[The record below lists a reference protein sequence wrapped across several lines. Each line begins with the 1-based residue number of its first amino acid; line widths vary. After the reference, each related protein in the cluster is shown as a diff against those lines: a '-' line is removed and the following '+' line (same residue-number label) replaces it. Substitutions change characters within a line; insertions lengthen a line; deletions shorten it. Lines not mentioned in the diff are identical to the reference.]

1 MIFFSVLSVALFLWL
16 VWALWESRER
26 NVTDVFPEPPP
37 DEDEYELEE
46 EDFSGDN

>member
-1 MIFFSVLSVALFLWL
+1 MIFFSGLSAALFLWL
-16 VWALWESRER
+16 VWALWESR
-26 NVTDVFPEPPP
+26 NVAFPAVEPPP